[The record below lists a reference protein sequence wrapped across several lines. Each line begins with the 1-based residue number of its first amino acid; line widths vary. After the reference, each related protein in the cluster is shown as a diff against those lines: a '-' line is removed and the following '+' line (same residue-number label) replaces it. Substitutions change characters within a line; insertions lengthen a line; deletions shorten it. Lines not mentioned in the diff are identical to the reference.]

1 MKGGGRLV
9 GGRKAVR
16 IEKEEEYIRG
26 TGERESRKVNKHRK
40 MN

>member
-26 TGERESRKVNKHRK
+26 TGEREVEK
-40 MN
+40 